1 MRMNI
6 ILGSFLSSA
15 VILASAF
22 IYMTADAGA
31 TEISKVVY
39 VPRVVERVVK
49 VPVEVEVERI
59 ILVPTEPAVDPEA
72 IFADTPA
79 DEKLCLAH
87 NIYFESRGESHVG
100 QEFVA
105 WVTLNRVLNS
115 DFPNTICGV
124 VWQKSQFSWT
134 HDDKSDNPSEA
145 AAWATAQSIADEVLD
160 GYGVDRDPTEG
171 ATYFHAA
178 SVAPVWR
185 KRFDRVVQIDGHI
198 FYADNG

>member
-6 ILGSFLSSA
+6 ILGSVLSSA

-39 VPRVVERVVK
+39 VPRVVERVV
-49 VPVEVEVERI
+49 EVERV
-59 ILVPTEPAVDPEA
+59 ILVPTEPAADPEA

-87 NIYFESRGESHVG
+87 NIYFESRGESQVG

-105 WVTLNRVLNS
+105 WVTLNRVLS
-115 DFPNTICGV
+115 PDFPNTICGV
-124 VWQKSQFSWT
+124 VWQDSQFSWT
-134 HDDKSDNPSEA
+134 HDAKSDEPSEA
-145 AAWATAQSIADEVLD
+145 AAWETAQSIADEVLA

-171 ATYFHAA
+171 ATYFHAT
-178 SVAPVWR
+178 STKPDWHT
-185 KRFDRVVQIDGHI
+185 RFDRVVQIDGHI
-198 FYADNG
+198 FYADNS